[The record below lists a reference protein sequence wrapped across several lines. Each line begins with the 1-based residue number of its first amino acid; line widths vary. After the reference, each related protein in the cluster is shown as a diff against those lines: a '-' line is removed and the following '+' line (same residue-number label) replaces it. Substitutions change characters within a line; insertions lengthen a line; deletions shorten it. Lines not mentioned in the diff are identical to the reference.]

1 MIGSEVRV
9 QDLLLFLAYNTLKK
23 QRNSKKK
30 KATKQPPVCTQHMH
44 FIMNKSILV
53 ISWVENV
60 RFVPLTFCF
69 KCIVMAVG
77 CVKNYLK
84 KPTTDESMSHFK
96 KTMRDLRIHSSTVHI
111 VSSITSSSSSS
122 YENKTWQLLEIL

>member
-9 QDLLLFLAYNTLKK
+9 QDLLLFLEYNTRKK
-23 QRNSKKK
+23 QR
-30 KATKQPPVCTQHMH
+30 KATMQPPVCTPHMH

-53 ISWVENV
+53 ISCVEDV

-84 KPTTDESMSHFK
+84 NPTTDESMSNFK
-96 KTMRDLRIHSSTVHI
+96 KTMRDLRINSSTVHI
-111 VSSITSSSSSS
+111 VLSITSSS